1 VILLLR
7 HARAGRSGQA
17 GPDDSLRPLD
27 EKGRRQARAL
37 PELLA
42 AYEIRRILTSPFARC
57 LETVEPLSAALGIA
71 VEQRAE
77 LAEGA
82 GDEADRLVTSLD
94 DGALVCTH
102 GDVIARLIGSGR
114 RAHKGSVWLL
124 QPYTLEPVEYLRAR
138 V

>member
-1 VILLLR
+1 M
-7 HARAGRSGQA
+7 
-17 GPDDSLRPLD
+17 
-27 EKGRRQARAL
+27 
-37 PELLA
+37 
-42 AYEIRRILTSPFARC
+42 
-57 LETVEPLSAALGIA
+57 EPLSAALGIA

-102 GDVIARLIGSGR
+102 GDVIAQLIGSGR

-124 QPYTLEPVEYLRAR
+124 QPHTLEPVEYLRAR